1 MILERTFSVSELIV
15 MIIALHLLLTFF
27 RKIHFL
33 TGKKW
38 IRNEPIS
45 LRKMAPFVI
54 VFLPCL
60 LGLWSQVSNG
70 LDLKSNRR
78 SRFGMNTLP
87 DNNKIKVS
95 VAVVMPHSMFK
106 QREYKKIIMQSAL
119 ELDGS
124 VFEDTF
130 DLSPYL
136 EMVQAIP
143 SPTEVLGKICDQVCK
158 GQVCIISKIY
168 RFA

>member
-1 MILERTFSVSELIV
+1 M
-15 MIIALHLLLTFF
+15 
-27 RKIHFL
+27 
-33 TGKKW
+33 
-38 IRNEPIS
+38 
-45 LRKMAPFVI
+45 RKMAPFVI

-87 DNNKIKVS
+87 DNDKIKVS

-158 GQVCIISKIY
+158 DQVCIYFKDLSFSQKKLPRKKAFVY
-168 RFA
+168 NCEEELFLWKCS

>member
-1 MILERTFSVSELIV
+1 M
-15 MIIALHLLLTFF
+15 
-27 RKIHFL
+27 
-33 TGKKW
+33 
-38 IRNEPIS
+38 
-45 LRKMAPFVI
+45 RKMAPFVI

-168 RFA
+168 RFAKKVTKKAFVKESLYKVNRTHSTVGDFILPKRYFVK